1 MKKFVFLM
9 LFALVVFTLSACG
22 GEKKL
27 TILGL
32 DVLEETVYY
41 GEITVG
47 INLDSSTYTED
58 ELLEIANAVA
68 TQTYLKYAESIGQTK
83 TTLRVNLY
91 DSAASFEAETI
102 TNGYVIYQINESNT
116 QPGIGSKTIELIVIS

>member
-1 MKKFVFLM
+1 MKKLLFVL
-9 LFALVVFTLSACG
+9 LVAIGALTLSACG

-32 DVLEETVYY
+32 DVVEEQVFY

-58 ELLEIANAVA
+58 QLLEIANAVA
-68 TQTYLKYAESIGQTK
+68 TQMYLKHADSIGQTK

-91 DSAASFEAETI
+91 DSAASFEANTI
-102 TNGYVIYQINESNT
+102 TNGYVIYQINESST
-116 QPGIGSKTIELIVIS
+116 QPGIGSKTVELIVTE

>member
-9 LFALVVFTLSACG
+9 LFALAVFTLSACG

-47 INLDSSTYTED
+47 INLESSTYTED

-91 DSAASFEAETI
+91 DSAASFEAKTI

-116 QPGIGSKTIELIVIS
+116 QPGIGSKTVELIVIS

>member
-1 MKKFVFLM
+1 MKKLAFLM
-9 LFALVVFTLSACG
+9 LLVVSVFTLSACG
-22 GEKKL
+22 SEQKL

-41 GEITVG
+41 GEITIG
-47 INLDSSTYTED
+47 IDLASSTYTEAQ
-58 ELLEIANAVA
+58 LLEIANAVA
-68 TQTYLKYAESIGQTK
+68 TQMYLKHAEFIGQTK

-102 TNGYVIYQINESNT
+102 TNGYVIYQINESPT
-116 QPGIGSKTIELIVIS
+116 QPGIGSKTVELIVIS

>member
-1 MKKFVFLM
+1 MKKLAFL
-9 LFALVVFTLSACG
+9 LLLLVSVFTLAACA
-22 GEKKL
+22 GEEKI

-47 INLDSSTYTED
+47 IDLASAEYTEA
-58 ELLEIANAVA
+58 ELLEIANGVA
-68 TQTYLKYAESIGQTK
+68 TQIYLKYAESIGQTK

-91 DSAASFEAETI
+91 DSVASFEAESI
-102 TNGYVIYQINESNT
+102 TNGYVIYQINESPT
-116 QPGIGSKTIELIVIS
+116 QPGIGSKTVELIVIG